1 LTRLEIDAI
10 NSLFHP
16 SMALAEHDIVEASG
30 RVVRSETDGVAVT
43 FTFNCHIPI
52 SMETMDEA

>member
-1 LTRLEIDAI
+1 
-10 NSLFHP
+10 
-16 SMALAEHDIVEASG
+16 MALAEHDIVEASG
-30 RVVRSETDGVAVT
+30 RVVRSEPDGVAVT